1 MKMKRNNL
9 FFPSFDIESS
19 WNRSDCV
26 RFFTV
31 LYTVL
36 RTRNSSAE
44 SEIKNGWFI
53 WSIFLE
59 IKGERERV
67 CTLHRFQLGDWSV
80 ESMPIPSNVCS
91 VRALDYSTRLKSTT
105 TIDYK
110 FARGYFLSIVDLRR
124 IEWRIQH
131 GSSTCSYTR
140 LLFEDYYEDVEV
152 IIDSKIKRFRSM
164 IRVIT
169 QRGCVC
175 VNSWKFF
182 YSERSG
188 RRMDGVKIWKERK
201 RGGGGGEKRRR
212 KERRREKEKERNPRS
227 EKSEINVSVVD
238 FSWRRI
244 VHKFEAKPKFSAFR
258 DSAIKNMNIHNA
270 VVR

>member
-91 VRALDYSTRLKSTT
+91 VRALDYSTRLKYDDDNRLQ
-105 TIDYK
+105 IR
-110 FARGYFLSIVDLRR
+110 ARILLDCRPPPNRVAYTARLFHLFLYPIIIRRLLRR
-124 IEWRIQH
+124 RRGNYWFENQTFPLYDSRNH
-131 GSSTCSYTR
+131 TARMR
-140 LLFEDYYEDVEV
+140 LRKFLE
-152 IIDSKIKRFRSM
+152 ILLLGKI
-164 IRVIT
+164 
-169 QRGCVC
+169 G
-175 VNSWKFF
+175 
-182 YSERSG
+182 
-188 RRMDGVKIWKERK
+188 
-201 RGGGGGEKRRR
+201 
-212 KERRREKEKERNPRS
+212 
-227 EKSEINVSVVD
+227 
-238 FSWRRI
+238 
-244 VHKFEAKPKFSAFR
+244 
-258 DSAIKNMNIHNA
+258 
-270 VVR
+270 